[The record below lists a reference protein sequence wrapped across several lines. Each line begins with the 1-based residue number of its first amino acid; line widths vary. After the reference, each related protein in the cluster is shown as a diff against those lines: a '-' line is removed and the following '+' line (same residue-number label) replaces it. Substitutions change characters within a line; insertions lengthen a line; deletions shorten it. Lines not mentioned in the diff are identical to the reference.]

1 MHRAEPLGRRID
13 GGTRLAER
21 LGRRFAM
28 SRSLTGTALAALILA
43 LALPFSS
50 TSAWVSSAA
59 AQELPS
65 EAGRRVVV
73 VIEGLRSARG
83 QVVGGLF
90 TDPRLWLREGRA
102 EADCTATITGRHAE
116 CVFENVSSTRFAFA
130 GMHDEDAD
138 RELDRDALGLPSEGY
153 AFSNDV
159 REPFGPPS
167 FAAASFGRTRVVVHA
182 RYGL

>member
-1 MHRAEPLGRRID
+1 
-13 GGTRLAER
+13 
-21 LGRRFAM
+21 M
-28 SRSLTGTALAALILA
+28 SRSLTGTALAALILV
-43 LALPFSS
+43 LALPLSSSS
-50 TSAWVSSAA
+50 TWVPNAEAQDVAA
-59 AQELPS
+59 PV
-65 EAGRRVVV
+65 GRRVVV

-102 EADCTATITGRHAE
+102 EADCTATITDRHAE
-116 CVFENVSSTRFAFA
+116 CVFENVTSTRFAFA

-167 FAAASFGRTRVVVHA
+167 FAAASFGRTRVIVHA